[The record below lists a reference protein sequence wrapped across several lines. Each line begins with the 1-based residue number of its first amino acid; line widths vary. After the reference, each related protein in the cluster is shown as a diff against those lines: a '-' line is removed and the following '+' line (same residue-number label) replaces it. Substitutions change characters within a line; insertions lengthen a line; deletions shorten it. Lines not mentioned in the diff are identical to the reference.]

1 VLGNDQNNVVFTS
14 TNAQIDESRSK
25 NANINFGDESTGNVI
40 QYAIFRTMAWT
51 FFNCADTITIDHVTI
66 EKGSVPTYNG
76 YDFVTALAIIRG
88 SGKAIIANSAFT
100 NPLQIC
106 ISSTVIKNTFSITND
121 IMIYSAIEALNGEF
135 VITNNIITGAGIY
148 ASDGEILITNNIIT
162 GTKSGWG
169 YGIAIGGYQKAVIS
183 DNYIVD
189 FSEACIKLGNGP
201 ALIQRNYLESLPNQA
216 GYPFFG
222 IEVEACRPLI
232 QNHNIKLTGTAI
244 CLHDNGYVQSKPTI
258 RNNNIYKNRVP
269 TSSWAIQTS
278 LATTTQTTLPEAT

>member
-14 TNAQIDESRSK
+14 TNAQIYESRSQ

-135 VITNNIITGAGIY
+135 V
-148 ASDGEILITNNIIT
+148 ITNNIIT